1 MCECVCVYMCVFM
14 YVCMCVCVYVCMY
27 VYMCVCVYVCMYVCV
42 FVCVYV
48 CVCICVC
55 AYVYVYACV
64 GMHNESF
71 PHTHS
76 LCYMVQVNCD
86 VGVYYSS
93 QEHIKQ
99 AMCDGGNAP
108 FCPRSNWPQSLC
120 QCELPPASEDLY
132 EQEIAVVVSLNPKFM
147 GIVFFILMV
156 VGVVVV
162 KIKRRYFSSEGGS
175 DGSDDDGD
183 VSFTESELAFLAL
196 ESNRRGDDDDDDDMS
211 DIAASSDALIGEK
224 SGKVRVSAVT
234 KVRKDNV
241 SGTKS
246 KNKRVAKKKS
256 KDASIS

>member
-1 MCECVCVYMCVFM
+1 MCEYICVCV
-14 YVCMCVCVYVCMY
+14 CMCMRVWVYITNR
-27 VYMCVCVYVCMYVCV
+27 
-42 FVCVYV
+42 FL
-48 CVCICVC
+48 
-55 AYVYVYACV
+55 
-64 GMHNESF
+64 
-71 PHTHS
+71 T
-76 LCYMVQVNCD
+76 LTRYMVQVNCD

-147 GIVFFILMV
+147 GIVLFILMV

-162 KIKRRYFSSEGGS
+162 KIKRRYFSSDGGS
-175 DGSDDDGD
+175 DGSGDGSGDDGGD

-196 ESNRRGDDDDDDDMS
+196 ESNRRGDDDDDDDDDDMS

>member
-1 MCECVCVYMCVFM
+1 
-14 YVCMCVCVYVCMY
+14 
-27 VYMCVCVYVCMYVCV
+27 
-42 FVCVYV
+42 
-48 CVCICVC
+48 
-55 AYVYVYACV
+55 
-64 GMHNESF
+64 
-71 PHTHS
+71 
-76 LCYMVQVNCD
+76 MVQVNCD

-147 GIVFFILMV
+147 GIVLFILMV

-162 KIKRRYFSSEGGS
+162 KIKRRYFSSDGGS
-175 DGSDDDGD
+175 DGSGDGSGDDGGD

-196 ESNRRGDDDDDDDMS
+196 ESNRRGDDDDDDDDDDMS

-241 SGTKS
+241 SGAKS